1 MSGRNLT
8 AAPAEKPAIPK
19 NFDLSR
25 YPKFTE
31 SFTCLKHLKTKKK
44 DILNPTNITPIFK
57 ANCSHPAVFRL
68 FWCCLCSVFERQDTK
83 LLQVLCS
90 AHCSDLKLNKRL
102 VVARWA
108 MFNGYVGFFRATSG
122 YKSFNGDHTGFINQN
137 PSKTHIDMS

>member
-44 DILNPTNITPIFK
+44 RHSESYKHYTHFQSKLQSPSCF
-57 ANCSHPAVFRL
+57 PAFLVL
-68 FWCCLCSVFERQDTK
+68 FMLGV
-83 LLQVLCS
+83 
-90 AHCSDLKLNKRL
+90 
-102 VVARWA
+102 
-108 MFNGYVGFFRATSG
+108 
-122 YKSFNGDHTGFINQN
+122 
-137 PSKTHIDMS
+137 